1 MATKKSY
8 IIMFIVTLSEVTS
21 SKESK
26 EIENK
31 GMHVTMFRVSLKT
44 FILFGV
50 AKATKDNLN
59 QTL

>member
-1 MATKKSY
+1 
-8 IIMFIVTLSEVTS
+8 MFIVMFSEVTS

-31 GMHVTMFRVSLKT
+31 GMHVTTFRMSLKT
-44 FILFGV
+44 FIIFGV
-50 AKATKDNLN
+50 AKATKDNSS